1 MLHLL
6 FHDWPLSNSAGHKAK
21 SRSNLKAMNVGVR
34 RVQGGGGGGGRQ
46 IAEDGGMGVIRMHC
60 VHVGSY

>member
-1 MLHLL
+1 
-6 FHDWPLSNSAGHKAK
+6 
-21 SRSNLKAMNVGVR
+21 MNVGVR

-46 IAEDGGMGVIRMHC
+46 IAEDGGMGVIRMHY